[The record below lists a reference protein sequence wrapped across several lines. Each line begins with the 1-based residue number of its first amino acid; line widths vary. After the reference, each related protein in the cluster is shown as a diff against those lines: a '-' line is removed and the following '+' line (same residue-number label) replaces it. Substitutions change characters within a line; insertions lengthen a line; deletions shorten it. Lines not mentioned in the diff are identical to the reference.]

1 MSQKLVT
8 FSGGGWNSLSALYGM
23 TAGALDAL
31 EQRGETRDLS
41 NLFANTDAIAGNSGG
56 TWALTT
62 LASSNAINTALQ
74 SQSGTDAITS
84 SGFLGQVREAF
95 ERLPQFGRS
104 NSVEPFMLS
113 LLSDRNGLDFNW
125 EKLVQNLVYAP
136 AKDVPDGQFTPGSL
150 TSWAQ
155 NKHLIFAAGLGAIK
169 ARNVFDRALPPQPM
183 IVARSRNLSPI
194 NNNIESAAR
203 ANNIPNEAQVIP
215 LSIELNN
222 NAESNSLFRVTGAGS
237 NDARIDFNSTLFF
250 RSSSTPIP
258 SKGDASQLPL
268 TSPSVYSSAA
278 LAAFSNALTT
288 RNADKLAPMVSLTQ
302 QGLKNYP
309 QTPLTRREKDAHI
322 AATKLGL
329 ARTMDGFYIDNSAI
343 AFGLSALQS
352 DTGLDDNFQIS
363 AFINTSNQQSDWV
376 NIDLDNG
383 ETLKLPYS
391 ITMLFGVDQDGT
403 PLPESDGYPIPSLPF
418 TFTQPNAVVFNRDS
432 LTGIPADPNWSYES
446 SDSDWRLEQRTIN
459 VTTQENETF
468 NISDDKN
475 GILNLFI
482 YSNPSSETIAF
493 NNNILD
499 QYDENFNGYREALN
513 SPTGEALIANAFA
526 FNY

>member
-1 MSQKLVT
+1 M
-8 FSGGGWNSLSALYGM
+8 
-23 TAGALDAL
+23 D
-31 EQRGETRDLS
+31 
-41 NLFANTDAIAGNSGG
+41 
-56 TWALTT
+56 
-62 LASSNAINTALQ
+62 
-74 SQSGTDAITS
+74 
-84 SGFLGQVREAF
+84 
-95 ERLPQFGRS
+95 
-104 NSVEPFMLS
+104 FML
-113 LLSDRNGLDFNW
+113 L
-125 EKLVQNLVYAP
+125 
-136 AKDVPDGQFTPGSL
+136 
-150 TSWAQ
+150 
-155 NKHLIFAAGLGAIK
+155 
-169 ARNVFDRALPPQPM
+169 
-183 IVARSRNLSPI
+183 
-194 NNNIESAAR
+194 
-203 ANNIPNEAQVIP
+203 
-215 LSIELNN
+215 
-222 NAESNSLFRVTGAGS
+222 
-237 NDARIDFNSTLFF
+237 
-250 RSSSTPIP
+250 
-258 SKGDASQLPL
+258 
-268 TSPSVYSSAA
+268 
-278 LAAFSNALTT
+278 
-288 RNADKLAPMVSLTQ
+288 
-302 QGLKNYP
+302 
-309 QTPLTRREKDAHI
+309 
-322 AATKLGL
+322 
-329 ARTMDGFYIDNSAI
+329 DNSAI